1 VTAPE
6 PPTVT
11 PGPPGGPG
19 EPGAPRA
26 APAGAGW
33 HGSPLLQLTMTKIRE
48 FLREPEAL
56 FWVFAFPLILAVA
69 LGLAF
74 RDKPPDRVLVGI
86 VSGDGAPAAAAAI
99 ARSTVLLGRILPL
112 AEARE
117 ALHAGKISLLVDA
130 NGAASAAA
138 PHALAPLPPV
148 APPRLPPAAASKGVS
163 SGAAPDPGAAATPPV
178 RAAVFRYDPTRP
190 DAHIA
195 SLEAKEAL
203 ERAAGRADIV
213 TVRTEK
219 VTEKGSRYID
229 FLIPGLL
236 GMNLMGTG
244 IWSLAF
250 SITTAR
256 QRHLLKR
263 LIATPMHRGQ
273 YLLAQILG
281 RLVFLVPEIIFLVSV
296 GWLAFGVV
304 VHGSLLLLLASC
316 LLGAMAFCGLGLL
329 IASRVRTVE
338 GASGWANLVMM
349 PMWLL
354 SGVFFSSER
363 FPERLQP
370 IIHALPLT
378 AFIDALRGIINDGR
392 SLSAVAAQLAIVAAW
407 GLASFLIALR
417 IFRWR

>member
-1 VTAPE
+1 VTPPNPPTAAPE
-6 PPTVT
+6 PGEPRSA
-11 PGPPGGPG
+11 PPG
-19 EPGAPRA
+19 
-26 APAGAGW
+26 AGRRP
-33 HGSPLLQLTMTKIRE
+33 SPLLQLTITKIRE
-48 FLREPEAL
+48 FAREPEAL
-56 FWVFAFPLILAVA
+56 FWVFAFPLLLAVA

-74 RDKPPDRVLVGI
+74 RDKAPDRVVVGI
-86 VSGDGAPAAAAAI
+86 VSGEGAAPAAAAI
-99 ARSTVLLGRILPL
+99 ARSTVLLGRILPE
-112 AEARE
+112 AEARL
-117 ALHAGKISLLVDA
+117 ALHAGKISLLVDPNAAVPAAAA
-130 NGAASAAA
+130 NAAVPATAANAAA
-138 PHALAPLPPV
+138 PA
-148 APPRLPPAAASKGVS
+148 
-163 SGAAPDPGAAATPPV
+163 GAARTAAGGAPV
-178 RAAVFRYDPTRP
+178 HAVVFRFDPTRP

-203 ERAAGRADIV
+203 ERAAGRVDVV

-236 GMNLMGTG
+236 AMNLMGTG

-250 SITTAR
+250 SITSAR

-263 LIATPMHRGQ
+263 LIATPMRHGQ

-281 RLVFLVPEIIFLVSV
+281 RLVFLVPEVIVLVGI

-304 VHGSLLLLLASC
+304 VHGSLVLLLASC
-316 LLGAMAFCGLGLL
+316 LLGAMAFCGVGLL

-363 FPERLQP
+363 FPDRLQP
-370 IIHALPLT
+370 IIRALPLT
-378 AFIDALRGIINDGR
+378 ALIDALRGIVNDGL
-392 SLSAVAAQLAIVAAW
+392 SLPAVGAQLAIVTAW
-407 GLASFLIALR
+407 GLACFLVALR